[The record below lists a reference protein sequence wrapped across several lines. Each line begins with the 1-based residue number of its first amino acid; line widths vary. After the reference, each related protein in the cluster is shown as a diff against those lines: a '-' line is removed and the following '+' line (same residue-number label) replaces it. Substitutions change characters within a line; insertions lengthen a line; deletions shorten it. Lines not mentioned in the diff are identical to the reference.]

1 MLIQKGPQTDAQK
14 TLYGDKP
21 LDSQMASIC
30 PMFSMMPFSRGYD
43 KDNFPRLA
51 GSRTSAQRCRRESN
65 FAADIE
71 TFEVRKSVQLR
82 GALPKIVQPLSRSKR
97 YLVPYE
103 VRPIPTFVSVLRFRF
118 PDNLDATFRGVR
130 AFSRLTSLL
139 LNKHGISQ

>member
-51 GSRTSAQRCRRESN
+51 GSRTLAQRCRRESD
-65 FAADIE
+65 AD
-71 TFEVRKSVQLR
+71 VDLQVLR
-82 GALPKIVQPLSRSKR
+82 DVIRALDGDITNGWTPLQGALVPEMLSDVHQSA
-97 YLVPYE
+97 
-103 VRPIPTFVSVLRFRF
+103 I
-118 PDNLDATFRGVR
+118 
-130 AFSRLTSLL
+130 
-139 LNKHGISQ
+139 